1 MPSKFKLLLK
11 CNSMTCRNFS
21 FSLSL
26 SLQSFS
32 VPHSA
37 YKEMVTSKMPT
48 LRSLNSKLRQDA
60 NRLASEVD
68 GLSNEIDLLEPEAD
82 R

>member
-21 FSLSL
+21 FSL